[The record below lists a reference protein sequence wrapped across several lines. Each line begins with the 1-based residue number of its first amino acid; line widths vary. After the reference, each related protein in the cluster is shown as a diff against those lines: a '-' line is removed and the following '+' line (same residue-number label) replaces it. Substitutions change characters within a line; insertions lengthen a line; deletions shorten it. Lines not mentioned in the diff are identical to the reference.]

1 MVLRGNTF
9 YWIISLRNP
18 EPVQDDYYIFDEIII
33 SDRNLIIKI
42 DRLRELIISYCVL
55 LEKSS
60 KVINEIFNE
69 IFEIV
74 VSIEKIQYHE
84 FIAFWKVLDISYS
97 SFKKLPDKEN
107 ILKEI
112 LNKYC
117 QRRRELYD
125 KIGYS
130 NVTVQALY
138 DFGAS
143 RKKGVAANKKIIDLI
158 KGFFENPI
166 HAKTIQDFEYN
177 SIVYFEPDK
186 GGKVLFKQFCKK
198 FNIAYEFGDHHQGKL
213 HDILLKVEDHIFLIE
228 AKHMKESGGAQD
240 KQVVEIIEFIAYSEK
255 DDNIHYVTF
264 MDGIYFNRY
273 AKNSIKSGKTGAQKD
288 SIVKNLQ
295 KNKSNFFVNT
305 AGLKQLFE
313 DISCSNK
320 SSNLEGYL

>member
-1 MVLRGNTF
+1 MVLRGNAV

-18 EPVQDDYYIFDEIII
+18 EPVQDDYYIFDEIILN
-33 SDRNLIIKI
+33 DRNLIIKI

-60 KVINEIFNE
+60 DVINELFKE
-69 IFEIV
+69 IFEII

-107 ILKEI
+107 ILKGI

-125 KIGYS
+125 KTGYS

-158 KGFFENPI
+158 NDFFENPI

-177 SIVYFEPDK
+177 TIAYCEPDK
-186 GGKVLFKQFCKK
+186 GGKVLFKQFCNK
-198 FNIAYEFGDHHQGKL
+198 FNIAYEFGDKHQGKL
-213 HDILLKVEDHIFLIE
+213 HDILLKVEDQIFLIE

-255 DDNIHYVTF
+255 SDNIHYVTF

-273 AKNSIKSGKTGAQKD
+273 ASGSSKSGKTGAQKD
-288 SIVKNLQ
+288 SIVKNLKIN
-295 KNKSNFFVNT
+295 KNNFFINT

-313 DISCSNK
+313 DIACSNN
-320 SSNLEGYL
+320 SSNLNGYM

>member
-1 MVLRGNTF
+1 MVLRDNSV
-9 YWIISLRNP
+9 YWIISLKSP
-18 EPVQDDYYIFDEIII
+18 EPVHDDYYIFDEIIVN
-33 SDRNLIIKI
+33 DRALINKI
-42 DRLRELIISYCVL
+42 NRLRELIISYCVL

-60 KVINEIFNE
+60 DVINEIFNE

-84 FIAFWKVLDISYS
+84 FIAFWKALDISYS

-112 LNKYC
+112 LYKYC

-143 RKKGVAANKKIIDLI
+143 RKKGVAANKKIINLI
-158 KGFFENPI
+158 KEFFTNPI
-166 HAKTIQDFEYN
+166 HATTIQDFEDN
-177 SIVYFEPDK
+177 SIAYCEPDK
-186 GGKVLFKQFCKK
+186 GGRTLFQHFCNR
-198 FNIAYEFGDHHQGKL
+198 FNIAYEFGNQHQGKL

-240 KQVVEIIEFIAYSEK
+240 KQVVEIIEFIAYSETS
-255 DDNIHYVTF
+255 DNIHYVTF

-273 AKNSIKSGKTGAQKD
+273 ASKSIKRNKTGAQKD

-305 AGLKQLFE
+305 TGLKQIFE
-313 DISCSNK
+313 DIS
-320 SSNLEGYL
+320 